1 MLDFSSSAQ
10 RPETRSVTPKYW
22 RRLRLVPIAIAVLA
36 IVLGLYTGLTRLGI
50 QLPTGGWSVA
60 AFHGA
65 LMISG
70 FLGIVISL
78 ERAVALGRPWP
89 YAAPALSSLGAIALI
104 AGAPRLGALSFTAS
118 GAIMLLASASLAI
131 RQFAPFTLALCVGA
145 ACWMAG
151 SAYWLLGGFT
161 PAVTGW
167 WLSFLVV
174 TVAAERLEL
183 SRMLEVPRTSQL
195 AFALATL
202 ALLVGSA
209 RGEFDRTWAPLT
221 AAGLL
226 GYAAWL
232 LHYDIARRTVR
243 LPGLPRFSAVSILIG
258 HVWLGVAGLLLL
270 IIPPG
275 TTAFS
280 YDAAVHTIAIGFV
293 LSMIFGHAPIIL
305 PAVAGIR
312 VRFSRF
318 AYASLVL
325 LHLSL
330 AMRLAGDI
338 FERGEWRALSAAITI
353 LALAGYAATLTLAST
368 TRLLR
373 PIG

>member
-1 MLDFSSSAQ
+1 
-10 RPETRSVTPKYW
+10 
-22 RRLRLVPIAIAVLA
+22 
-36 IVLGLYTGLTRLGI
+36 
-50 QLPTGGWSVA
+50 
-60 AFHGA
+60 
-65 LMISG
+65 
-70 FLGIVISL
+70 
-78 ERAVALGRPWP
+78 
-89 YAAPALSSLGAIALI
+89 
-104 AGAPRLGALSFTAS
+104 
-118 GAIMLLASASLAI
+118 MLLASASLAI
-131 RQFAPFTLALCVGA
+131 RLFAPFTLALCVGA
-145 ACWMAG
+145 GCWIAG
-151 SAYWLLGGFT
+151 SAYWLLSGFT

-167 WLSFLVV
+167 WLNFLVV

-183 SRMLEVPRTSQL
+183 SRMLDVPRSSQL

-209 RGEFDRTWAPLT
+209 RGEFDQAWAPLT

-232 LHYDIARRTVR
+232 IRYDIARRTVH

-258 HVWLGVAGLLLL
+258 HVWLGVAGLLLFVA
-270 IIPPG
+270 PPG

-293 LSMIFGHAPIIL
+293 LSMIFGHAPIIF

-312 VRFSRF
+312 IRFSRF
-318 AYASLVL
+318 AYTSLIL

-330 AMRLAGDI
+330 ALRLAGDI
-338 FERGEWRALSAAITI
+338 LERGEWRALSGWITI

-373 PIG
+373 PTE